1 MSVALAATCQRHPA
15 RGGQVFMLDVSAG
28 FFKRDQA
35 TLSVASVV
43 DAKASLSDVAVCA

>member
-1 MSVALAATCQRHPA
+1 
-15 RGGQVFMLDVSAG
+15 MLDVSTR

-43 DAKASLSDVAVCA
+43 DAKASLSDVAVLRSTQDRYV